1 MQLSAHKV
9 AKNAY
14 SDESEAVGWTYL
26 RGFLF
31 WTSSCFTLTYHQ
43 PSKPITHHNTAATN
57 SLGKKS
63 VNLVLRS
70 PHSNLFLPR
79 IYTQFYTK
87 FNSAVPADDPLVI
100 STIIW
105 ISILISHIK
114 LIRRSGR
121 GSARVWGKKSSFCCP
136 INRTMICIE
145 FYINKT
151 SHLSHVIMF
160 QFFKSS
166 CQQQTALCMAVVG
179 SPLLLSNNIS
189 SIIIYSSNQIMPV
202 VYI

>member
-1 MQLSAHKV
+1 MQLSAHEA

-14 SDESEAVGWTYL
+14 SDEWGWTYQQ
-26 RGFLF
+26 GFLF

-57 SLGKKS
+57 SPGMKS

-79 IYTQFYTK
+79 IHTNLIQQ
-87 FNSAVPADDPLVI
+87 SRQMI
-100 STIIW
+100 RWSSSIIW

-121 GSARVWGKKSSFCCP
+121 GSEGLREKKSSFCCP

-160 QFFKSS
+160 QFFKLG
-166 CQQQTALCMAVVG
+166 CQPQHYLCMVVLAW
-179 SPLLLSNNIS
+179 LLLVRLS
-189 SIIIYSSNQIMPV
+189 
-202 VYI
+202 